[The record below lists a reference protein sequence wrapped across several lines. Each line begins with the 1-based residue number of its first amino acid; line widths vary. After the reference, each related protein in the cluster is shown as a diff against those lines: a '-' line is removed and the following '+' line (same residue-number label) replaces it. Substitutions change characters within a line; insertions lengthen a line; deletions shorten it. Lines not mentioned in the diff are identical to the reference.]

1 MHVDERGLF
10 FTHPEAACIDL
21 EYPTKLEQLPIFA
34 HCVATIG

>member
-10 FTHPEAACIDL
+10 FTHPEADSDL